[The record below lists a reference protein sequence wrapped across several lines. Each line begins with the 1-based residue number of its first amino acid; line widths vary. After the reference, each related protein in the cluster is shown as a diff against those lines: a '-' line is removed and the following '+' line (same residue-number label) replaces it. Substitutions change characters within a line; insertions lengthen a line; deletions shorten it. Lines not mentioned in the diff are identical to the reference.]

1 MNDVYLLI
9 GGNIGDRIYFLN
21 ESIKKIEELCGEV
34 KDKTVVYETEAWGN
48 TNQAAFLNQVLR
60 ISTSLTPHEL
70 LRQVLAIE
78 VSFGRVRQEKNG
90 ARTIDID
97 ILYFN
102 DIIISDEILTIP
114 HPRIAIRKFVL
125 IPLAEI
131 AKNHIDP
138 VHKISVKELLENCQ
152 DTLLAI
158 KYTNHA

>member
-9 GGNIGDRIYFLN
+9 GGNIGDRMNFLN

-34 KDKTVVYETEAWGN
+34 KAKTGVYETEPWGN
-48 TNQAAFLNQVLR
+48 TNQAPFLNQVIK

-70 LRQVLAIE
+70 LSQVLDIE

-102 DIIISDEILTIP
+102 DLIMSDENLIIP
-114 HPRIAIRKFVL
+114 HPRISVRKFVL

-152 DTLLAI
+152 DTLLVL
-158 KYTNHA
+158 KYANHA

>member
-9 GGNIGDRIYFLN
+9 GGNIGNRMYFLN

-78 VSFGRVRQEKNG
+78 VSFGRVRHEKNG

-102 DIIISDEILTIP
+102 DVIMNDETLIIP
-114 HPRIAIRKFVL
+114 HPRIAVRKFVL

-131 AKNHIDP
+131 ANNHLDP
-138 VHKISVKELLENCQ
+138 IHKISVQELLENCQ
-152 DTLLAI
+152 DTLMAI

>member
-9 GGNIGDRIYFLN
+9 GGNIGNRMYFLN
-21 ESIKKIEELCGEV
+21 ESIKKLEELCGEV

-114 HPRIAIRKFVL
+114 HPRIAVRKFVL

-131 AKNHIDP
+131 ASNHIDP
-138 VHKISVKELLENCQ
+138 VHKMSVKQLLENCQ

>member
-9 GGNIGDRIYFLN
+9 GGNMGDRMYFLN

-34 KDKTVVYETEAWGN
+34 KDKTGVYETEAWGN
-48 TNQAAFLNQVLR
+48 TNQAAFLNQVIK
-60 ISTSLTPHEL
+60 ISTSLTPHDL

-78 VSFGRVRQEKNG
+78 VSFGRDRYEKNG

-102 DIIISDEILTIP
+102 DVIMSDEILTIP
-114 HPRIAIRKFVL
+114 HPRIAVRKFVL

-131 AKNHIDP
+131 ANNHIDP
-138 VHKISVKELLENCQ
+138 VHKISVKELLESCQ
-152 DTLLAI
+152 DTLLAK